1 MEYTQLGR
9 TGLKV
14 SRLVLGTMNFGPQ
27 TDEADSHAIMDAA
40 LDAGINFFD
49 TANVYGWGENKGRT
63 EEIIGNWF
71 AKGGDRRD
79 KTVIATKVYGNMGAD
94 GEAWPNHDKLSA
106 VNIRRAVDA
115 SLKRLRTDRIDLY
128 QFHHI
133 DRATGFDEIWQAID
147 TLVQQ
152 GKVLYAGS
160 SNFPGYKIAQA
171 NETAARRGGT
181 IGLVSEQCLYNL
193 AERRAEMEVIPA
205 AQDYGLGVIPWSPLH
220 GGLLGGVIKKEVQG
234 GRRASGRAADTL
246 ADPAKRAQ
254 IQAYEDLL
262 DKHGVEPGEA
272 ALAWLLTRP
281 GVTGP
286 IVGPRTA
293 EQLASALRAVELEL
307 SDELLAG
314 LDEIFPGPG
323 PSPEAC
329 AWEPGGQ
336 RGDVVSGGGRPRP
349 GQPRAAATATTTSI
363 STSTPAMIRL
373 RVFGST
379 APSLTG
385 RAERAAGDR
394 LVTGLLARHSGPR
407 QVAAHQ
413 REVGHGPGRGGEA
426 VQGLDVRPH
435 VVGLPA
441 AGQRQVGPVA
451 PVLAH
456 LDARLAPRR
465 LRAVGEQPQRRQVT
479 VRARPQGP
487 PVPELPA
494 AAQRQRE
501 GRGAVGGPL
510 QAGREVRYEVVVD
523 LAVEGEGEVPPGAP
537 GPAQPLRAGQL
548 LQRGH
553 LGGEGG
559 GDVLGG
565 QYGGE
570 ESHALTLSD
579 PYHRAPYAAGA
590 SSSRRSRGTKRT
602 CGCPRCQPTDR
613 RRLPTRART
622 RPMTSAA
629 VAATAPP
636 AAKPARAPYASV
648 TQPTIGAPTGE
659 PPRKTIM

>member
-49 TANVYGWGENKGRT
+49 TANVYGQGENKGRT

-71 AKGGDRRD
+71 AQGGDRRD
-79 KTVIATKVYGNMGAD
+79 KTVIATKVYGTMAAD
-94 GEAWPNHDKLSA
+94 GVAWPNHDKLSA

-115 SLKRLRTDRIDLY
+115 SLRRLRTDRIDLY

-133 DRATGFDEIWQAID
+133 DRATGFDEIWQAVD

-205 AQDYGLGVIPWSPLH
+205 AQEYGLGVIPWSPLH
-220 GGLLGGVIKKEVQG
+220 GGVLGGIIRKEVQG
-234 GRRASGRAADTL
+234 GRRASGRTADTL

-307 SDELLAG
+307 SDELLTG
-314 LDEIFPGPG
+314 LDEIFPGTG
-323 PSPEAC
+323 PSPEAF
-329 AWEPGGQ
+329 AW
-336 RGDVVSGGGRPRP
+336 
-349 GQPRAAATATTTSI
+349 
-363 STSTPAMIRL
+363 
-373 RVFGST
+373 
-379 APSLTG
+379 
-385 RAERAAGDR
+385 
-394 LVTGLLARHSGPR
+394 
-407 QVAAHQ
+407 
-413 REVGHGPGRGGEA
+413 
-426 VQGLDVRPH
+426 
-435 VVGLPA
+435 
-441 AGQRQVGPVA
+441 
-451 PVLAH
+451 
-456 LDARLAPRR
+456 
-465 LRAVGEQPQRRQVT
+465 
-479 VRARPQGP
+479 
-487 PVPELPA
+487 
-494 AAQRQRE
+494 
-501 GRGAVGGPL
+501 
-510 QAGREVRYEVVVD
+510 
-523 LAVEGEGEVPPGAP
+523 
-537 GPAQPLRAGQL
+537 
-548 LQRGH
+548 
-553 LGGEGG
+553 
-559 GDVLGG
+559 
-565 QYGGE
+565 
-570 ESHALTLSD
+570 
-579 PYHRAPYAAGA
+579 
-590 SSSRRSRGTKRT
+590 
-602 CGCPRCQPTDR
+602 
-613 RRLPTRART
+613 
-622 RPMTSAA
+622 
-629 VAATAPP
+629 
-636 AAKPARAPYASV
+636 
-648 TQPTIGAPTGE
+648 
-659 PPRKTIM
+659 

>member
-1 MEYTQLGR
+1 MKYTQLGR

-79 KTVIATKVYGNMGAD
+79 RTVIATKVYGNMGAD

-152 GKVLYAGS
+152 GKILYAGS

-220 GGLLGGVIKKEVQG
+220 GGLLGGVLKKEVQG
-234 GRRASGRAADTL
+234 GRRASGRAADVL
-246 ADPAKRAQ
+246 ADPAGRAQ
-254 IQAYEDLL
+254 VQAYEDLL
-262 DKHGVEPGEA
+262 DKHGIEPGEA

-307 SDELLAG
+307 SDDLLAG

-323 PSPEAC
+323 PSPEAF
-329 AWEPGGQ
+329 AW
-336 RGDVVSGGGRPRP
+336 
-349 GQPRAAATATTTSI
+349 
-363 STSTPAMIRL
+363 
-373 RVFGST
+373 
-379 APSLTG
+379 
-385 RAERAAGDR
+385 
-394 LVTGLLARHSGPR
+394 
-407 QVAAHQ
+407 
-413 REVGHGPGRGGEA
+413 
-426 VQGLDVRPH
+426 
-435 VVGLPA
+435 
-441 AGQRQVGPVA
+441 
-451 PVLAH
+451 
-456 LDARLAPRR
+456 
-465 LRAVGEQPQRRQVT
+465 
-479 VRARPQGP
+479 
-487 PVPELPA
+487 
-494 AAQRQRE
+494 
-501 GRGAVGGPL
+501 
-510 QAGREVRYEVVVD
+510 
-523 LAVEGEGEVPPGAP
+523 
-537 GPAQPLRAGQL
+537 
-548 LQRGH
+548 
-553 LGGEGG
+553 
-559 GDVLGG
+559 
-565 QYGGE
+565 
-570 ESHALTLSD
+570 
-579 PYHRAPYAAGA
+579 
-590 SSSRRSRGTKRT
+590 
-602 CGCPRCQPTDR
+602 
-613 RRLPTRART
+613 
-622 RPMTSAA
+622 
-629 VAATAPP
+629 
-636 AAKPARAPYASV
+636 
-648 TQPTIGAPTGE
+648 
-659 PPRKTIM
+659 